1 MRNRTENT
9 ERRQPRIRFADAH
22 RLHEVASPTERL
34 RQLLMP
40 LVTGAVE
47 TRRGLMAWSHQV
59 GVETLGDIFRDDVER
74 FAGPKGKHQH
84 PRAHNRWGSTSTE
97 LEFGG
102 RRISV
107 ERPRV
112 RRRGGGEVA
121 LPTVKYLQEFDPL
134 PDTVLNQILL
144 GVSTRGYDTS
154 VPPPPVGTRS
164 RGTSRSAVSRQLTQ
178 RMEEKMRAA
187 LSAPLDEVRL
197 VGLLV
202 DGIEIADYTI
212 VVALGVT
219 TSGAKVPLGLH
230 QGSTE
235 NAAVCTTLLNRLV
248 ERGLKVED
256 PILCVVDGGKGI
268 RKALRDVFGH
278 LAIVQR
284 CTVHKRRNVHD
295 HLPKNRQIT
304 VDRQLQDAYASKT
317 ADTAR
322 KRLRQIISWL
332 ARNGE
337 ESAVESLK
345 EGLEET
351 LTVIKLG
358 LPDVLRKFFST
369 TNAIENLMGGVR
381 KVTRNVKRWRSGKMA
396 CRWVAA
402 AVEKARPRFHNIK
415 GHKSLPVL
423 VAALRAHAKTLD
435 LQEQVS

>member
-1 MRNRTENT
+1 
-9 ERRQPRIRFADAH
+9 
-22 RLHEVASPTERL
+22 
-34 RQLLMP
+34 
-40 LVTGAVE
+40 
-47 TRRGLMAWSHQV
+47 
-59 GVETLGDIFRDDVER
+59 
-74 FAGPKGKHQH
+74 
-84 PRAHNRWGSTSTE
+84 
-97 LEFGG
+97 
-102 RRISV
+102 
-107 ERPRV
+107 
-112 RRRGGGEVA
+112 
-121 LPTVKYLQEFDPL
+121 
-134 PDTVLNQILL
+134 
-144 GVSTRGYDTS
+144 
-154 VPPPPVGTRS
+154 
-164 RGTSRSAVSRQLTQ
+164 
-178 RMEEKMRAA
+178 
-187 LSAPLDEVRL
+187 
-197 VGLLV
+197 
-202 DGIEIADYTI
+202 
-212 VVALGVT
+212 
-219 TSGAKVPLGLH
+219 
-230 QGSTE
+230 
-235 NAAVCTTLLNRLV
+235 
-248 ERGLKVED
+248 
-256 PILCVVDGGKGI
+256 
-268 RKALRDVFGH
+268 
-278 LAIVQR
+278 
-284 CTVHKRRNVHD
+284 VHKRRNVHD